1 MYLIHAV
8 VLTDS
13 LPYLYVLGECWDDAG
28 PAHMSFD
35 VWVPWAREQFAAV
48 KFQAIVF
55 NARNPNFA
63 NGLRLIST
71 GTHPRTSPGHFSGL
85 G

>member
-1 MYLIHAV
+1 MCV
-8 VLTDS
+8 S
-13 LPYLYVLGECWDDAG
+13 
-28 PAHMSFD
+28 
-35 VWVPWAREQFAAV
+35 WAREQFAAV

-71 GTHPRTSPGHFSGL
+71 GTHPRTSPVLVWMYRGISFKIMFYDL
-85 G
+85 